1 MQLEACV
8 CRFSASKSV
17 AGFAPWLQLLQLPWF
32 KNISFATW
40 SLGTSAES
48 FVAQIPAENHSF
60 MGFVLQLVQKARLET
75 ITESVCF
82 GWIIKSKLWHCVPW
96 YWYCLLPWQLPNV
109 VQRRWKSDNP
119 SWGRWRCSVLL
130 CCGTMAVNMDKEL
143 QYSRYRYR

>member
-1 MQLEACV
+1 MQLEASV
-8 CRFSASKSV
+8 RRFSASKSV

-82 GWIIKSKLWHCVPW
+82 G
-96 YWYCLLPWQLPNV
+96 
-109 VQRRWKSDNP
+109 
-119 SWGRWRCSVLL
+119 
-130 CCGTMAVNMDKEL
+130 
-143 QYSRYRYR
+143 